1 MNMTAQ
7 DMKVCKGC
15 QFLVIANAPEP
26 CELEARPYNDGS
38 CPYRQDKPVRLFK
51 AEELL
56 TLARE
61 ADKKSFAIV

>member
-15 QFLVIANAPEP
+15 QFLVIANPLEP
-26 CELEARPYNDGS
+26 CELEARPYNDGT
-38 CPYRQDKPVRLFK
+38 CPYRQSGPVLFR
-51 AEELL
+51 ADELL
-56 TLARE
+56 SLARE